1 MKKVGSLLVVA
12 TLTLGGCD
20 TLRARQVAGDAAVL
34 YKKGDLRGAA
44 AKYEEAAKLDPGIA
58 TIHLN
63 LGFTYLSLFS
73 SSPKSK
79 EGNDAGGRAIQEFE
93 SYIVQKPGDER
104 GRQYLVQ
111 TFVDTNRYND
121 AVAYFKPEVDRTP
134 PVLEAVTTLGL
145 IASKTGRIDDALTW
159 YERRIELNPN
169 DPDAR
174 YNLGVLIWDHL
185 HSHVA
190 LVGDARLRL
199 ADRGLE
205 SLKQAREMR
214 PHGADA
220 YTYTNLLYRERAAGE
235 PDLPHADYDTAQ
247 ANRFQQMS
255 MALMKNQPLPVIPE
269 PPLPPPFVAPVD
281 GVAPTTPPG
290 APGQPPRPPVAP
302 AAAKGAGGK

>member
-1 MKKVGSLLVVA
+1 MRNRGRLRLVASLTLAPLLVS
-12 TLTLGGCD
+12 GCD

-34 YKKGDLRGAA
+34 YKKGDLRAA
-44 AKYEEAAKLDPGIA
+44 SARYEDAARLDPGIA
-58 TIHLN
+58 TVHLN

-79 EGNDAGGRAIQEFE
+79 EGNEAGGRAIQEFAR
-93 SYIVQKPGDER
+93 YIEQKPADER

-111 TFVDTNRYND
+111 TFVDTNRYDD
-121 AVAYFKPEVDRTP
+121 AVTYFRPEVERTP

-159 YERRIELNPN
+159 YQRRIELNPN
-169 DPDAR
+169 DPDAH

-199 ADRGLE
+199 ADRGLA
-205 SLKQAREMR
+205 SLGTARAMR

-220 YTYTNLLYRERAAGE
+220 YTYTNLLYRERALGE
-235 PDLPHADYDTAQ
+235 PDEAHTAWDSAQ
-247 ANRFQQMS
+247 ADRFQKMAL
-255 MALMKNQPLPVIPE
+255 ALMKNQPLPSIPE
-269 PPLPPPFVAPVD
+269 PPAPPPV
-281 GVAPTTPPG
+281 
-290 APGQPPRPPVAP
+290 VAP
-302 AAAKGAGGK
+302 AVITAPPTATKGEK